1 MADGRSRMTK
11 RTLTSTV
18 AGIVAVGVS
27 VVAAASI
34 WLLLT
39 DPIGVVDAAS
49 GRHLA
54 PLFYAV
60 VGVIVRA
67 LFGLVRYL

>member
-1 MADGRSRMTK
+1 MNT
-11 RTLTSTV
+11 RTLASAM
-18 AGIVAVGVS
+18 AGILAAGASVG
-27 VVAAASI
+27 AAASI